1 MSIPISKH
9 MEHMNPSL
17 IREIFKAAQKE
28 GMISFT
34 AGSPSAEE
42 FPAQELAA
50 LAKDVFATQA
60 VTVLSYGVTEGYQP
74 LRQWIADDLQR
85 SGIQR
90 EGDDTIVISGGQQAL
105 DFTAKCLL
113 NDGDTVLTEAPTF
126 LNALNTFRTY
136 GARIV
141 GVPMD
146 GEGMDMDALE
156 QALRLEKSV
165 KFIYT
170 IPNFQNPMGVTLSAA
185 RRRRMY
191 DLAEQYDVMIL
202 EDDPYGRLRYSGR
215 RH

>member
-90 EGDDTIVISGGQQAL
+90 EGDDTIQQ
-105 DFTAKCLL
+105 
-113 NDGDTVLTEAPTF
+113 
-126 LNALNTFRTY
+126 
-136 GARIV
+136 
-141 GVPMD
+141 
-146 GEGMDMDALE
+146 
-156 QALRLEKSV
+156 
-165 KFIYT
+165 
-170 IPNFQNPMGVTLSAA
+170 SAS
-185 RRRRMY
+185 
-191 DLAEQYDVMIL
+191 
-202 EDDPYGRLRYSGR
+202 PFG
-215 RH
+215 

>member
-90 EGDDTIVISGGQQAL
+90 EGDDTIVISGGQQAIR
-105 DFTAKCLL
+105 
-113 NDGDTVLTEAPTF
+113 DGGEERLAAMRPEDMPPDIRAAYENTHRQTE
-126 LNALNTFRTY
+126 
-136 GARIV
+136 V
-141 GVPMD
+141 
-146 GEGMDMDALE
+146 
-156 QALRLEKSV
+156 SV
-165 KFIYT
+165 
-170 IPNFQNPMGVTLSAA
+170 S
-185 RRRRMY
+185 
-191 DLAEQYDVMIL
+191 
-202 EDDPYGRLRYSGR
+202 
-215 RH
+215 